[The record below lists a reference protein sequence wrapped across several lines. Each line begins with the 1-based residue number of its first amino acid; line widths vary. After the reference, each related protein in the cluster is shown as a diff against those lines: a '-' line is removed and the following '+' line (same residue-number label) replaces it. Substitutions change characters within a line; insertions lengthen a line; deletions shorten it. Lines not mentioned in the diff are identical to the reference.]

1 MEQKKLIQ
9 LPRYKFSNLKKA
21 EAINAMNEYIN
32 EHLNEFTDGEEI
44 TLRYLDNNG
53 ESQCSVNAIIDIGK
67 NNNNKTVAS
76 LSVDI
81 GEYDTVKIIET
92 EEEPEDKE
100 SLWLTDWDKSAYTS
114 DLKSEVKLLKLQLKA
129 MQEML
134 NKHDYALSNTLAGG
148 DIIVNSEKYDLE
160 NKYEP
165 EQPEDSKYEPSYDT
179 GDTKIVSYDLYIAET
194 PLSAYTE
201 ENVHLYRRQK
211 YYLKLRTFNIAGH
224 EVDPSGST
232 LTMIISPADIATING
247 NIMYASK
254 SGDTTFVSKLITPDN
269 DTLMHNYALRFEQN
283 EKPDYETY
291 EEPNVHHMLIKK
303 ADTKEILEQNAKYL
317 LECEFCWCI
326 DENALFLKAK
336 AKNGTT
342 QLFKIN
348 GEGSITP
355 TGETVISYTINE
367 TGVLEILDEKGED
380 VYIDAEGI
388 LHLVGNID
396 DNGILS
402 LNNTSPNQ

>member
-1 MEQKKLIQ
+1 MENKKKLIQ
-9 LPRYKFSNLKKA
+9 LPRYRINLTKRA
-21 EAINAMNEYIN
+21 AINAMEEYIN
-32 EHLNEFTDGEEI
+32 SHLTEFTDGEEI
-44 TLRYLDNNG
+44 TLRYLDNDG
-53 ESQCSVNAIIDIGK
+53 VSLCSVNAIVD
-67 NNNNKTVAS
+67 VAADNSYGS
-76 LSVDI
+76 LSVEL
-81 GEYDTVKIIET
+81 GEYDTVKIVDS
-92 EEEPEDKE
+92 EEAPEHD
-100 SLWLTDWDKSAYTS
+100 SLWLTDWDETSPSS
-114 DLKSEVKLLKLQLKA
+114 DLKSEVKLLKLQLQA

-179 GDTKIVSYDLYIAET
+179 GDTTIVSYDLYIAET
-194 PLSAYTE
+194 PLSAYTTE
-201 ENVHLYRRQK
+201 DAHLYRKQN
-211 YYLKLRTFNIAGH
+211 YYLRLRTFNIAGH

-232 LTMIISPADIATING
+232 LSMIITPSDIATLNG

-254 SGDTTFVSKLITPDN
+254 SGDTTFVSKLITVEGA
-269 DTLMHNYALRFEQN
+269 TLMHNYALRFEQN

-291 EEPNVHHMLIKK
+291 EEPNVHHILIKK

-317 LECEFCWCI
+317 LDCEFCWCI
-326 DENALFLKAK
+326 DENALYLKAK

-348 GEGSITP
+348 GQGSIIP

-367 TGVLEILDEKGED
+367 NGVLEILDEKGED
-380 VYIDAEGI
+380 VYIDE
-388 LHLVGNID
+388 
-396 DNGILS
+396 NGILNLVGS
-402 LNNTSPNQ
+402 ISDDGILTLNNTSPN